1 MTQEEYKQYIIP
13 FFENIRSFL
22 KNTTLTDFQKGEKL
36 FVENILIKLVENE
49 TQPKRLYEL
58 LSTATKKEIEIC
70 NKYDINI
77 DIIKKLLEKE

>member
-22 KNTTLTDFQKGEKL
+22 KNTTLTDFQKGERL
-36 FVENILIKLVENE
+36 FVENILIKLIENE
-49 TQPKRLYEL
+49 TQPKRLYEI

-70 NKYDINI
+70 SKYDINI
-77 DIIKKLLEKE
+77 DIIKRLLEKE